1 VLAHTIAAAAGA
13 KDLTPEDFMLGPR
26 MPARE
31 EPDPL
36 AELGLDDN
44 VVSALERAF
53 GKPPPRPVKSTK

>member
-1 VLAHTIAAAAGA
+1 MLAHTVAAAAGA

-36 AELGLDDN
+36 PDVEPD
-44 VVSALERAF
+44 VVAALERAF